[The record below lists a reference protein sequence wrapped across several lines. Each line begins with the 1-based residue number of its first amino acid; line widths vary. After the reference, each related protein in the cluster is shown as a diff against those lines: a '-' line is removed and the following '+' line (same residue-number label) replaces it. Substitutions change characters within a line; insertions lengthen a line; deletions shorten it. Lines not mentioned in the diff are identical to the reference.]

1 MDKVTRNGL
10 VAVLYSADYGAGWF
24 TWNTDHME
32 LVFDPGIVELVEQG
46 KWDELKTYVT
56 LKYPD
61 IYMGGLKD
69 LRIEWV
75 PEGTQFVIQEHDGNE
90 WIEFKDQINWIQ
102 A

>member
-1 MDKVTRNGL
+1 MDKVIRDGK

-24 TWNTDHME
+24 SWNPEHIE
-32 LVFDPGIVELVEQG
+32 LLFDPAIVELVESEQ
-46 KWDELKTYVT
+46 WEELKVYVT

-61 IYMGGLKD
+61 IYMGGLDD

-75 PEGTQFVIQEHDGNE
+75 PKGTLFVIQEHDGNE
-90 WIEFKDQINWIQ
+90 WVELRDQINWIE